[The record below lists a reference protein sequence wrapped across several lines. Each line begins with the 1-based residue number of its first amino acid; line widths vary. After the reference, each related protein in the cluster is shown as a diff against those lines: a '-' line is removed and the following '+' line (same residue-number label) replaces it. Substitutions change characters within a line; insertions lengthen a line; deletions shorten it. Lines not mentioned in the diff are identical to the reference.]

1 MVKSSGRLKST
12 IFHLRARKALTSVV
26 SETVIQEDLYTA
38 SHSYHVHIGL
48 IPHRKMLQVL
58 KKYIPVAYFIP
69 RHSPKAHMKASNMVD
84 MYGVHAIRFQA
95 RARAPDL
102 V

>member
-1 MVKSSGRLKST
+1 MVTLACSAHRP
-12 IFHLRARKALTSVV
+12 R
-26 SETVIQEDLYTA
+26 YTHWA
-38 SHSYHVHIGL
+38 DPIEK
-48 IPHRKMLQVL
+48 RLQVL

-102 V
+102 VLPPRETPRRYASMAQKEAIGASVRACEA